1 MESPWAESKYP
12 INSRSSCR
20 FNTKWAFM
28 SNAGHVSKRELRQ
41 EVTNPL
47 CNIRY
52 ASSIP
57 GLAPFLVQKRK
68 VPYLIP
74 HAFVTFSAADTHW
87 IDFHNLIEKKKA
99 YMLGHPVVD
108 LKGLPEREAQ
118 LPIFNQFE
126 WQFRGSGH
134 LHGFLWIENAGDRL
148 RLETFWTNNIC
159 ILTLLHYLVTL
170 FRISN
175 VVTWYT
181 TIEPFRHCR
190 KRW

>member
-1 MESPWAESKYP
+1 
-12 INSRSSCR
+12 
-20 FNTKWAFM
+20 M

-118 LPIFNQFE
+118 LPIFNHILKQQE
-126 WQFRGSGH
+126 
-134 LHGFLWIENAGDRL
+134 FLYDRFTIFL
-148 RLETFWTNNIC
+148 NTVV
-159 ILTLLHYLVTL
+159 YKGKSSLVS
-170 FRISN
+170 I
-175 VVTWYT
+175 
-181 TIEPFRHCR
+181 
-190 KRW
+190 